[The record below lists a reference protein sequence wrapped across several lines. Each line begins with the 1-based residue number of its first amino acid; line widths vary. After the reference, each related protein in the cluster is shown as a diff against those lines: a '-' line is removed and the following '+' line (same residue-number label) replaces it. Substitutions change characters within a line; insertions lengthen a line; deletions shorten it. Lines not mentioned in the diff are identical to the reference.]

1 MSFKSSVSEIT
12 PERWQQVN
20 EVFHSALTREPA
32 ERPAFLD
39 QVCVGDHG
47 LRKEVESLIESYEDP
62 HSFMDTPAFQAAAEL
77 LAQGHS
83 DLAVG
88 QRLGHYMI
96 ISLLGTG
103 GMGQVY
109 LAEDSKLGRKVA
121 LKLLPARFTKDQER
135 VRRFAQEARAASALN
150 HPNIVTIHE
159 VDEVDGIHFIATEH
173 IEGKTLRQ
181 HIADSRLQ
189 VGEALSLA
197 TQVAGALSAAH
208 RAGIVHRDIKP
219 ENIMLRPD
227 GYVKVLD
234 FGLAKLTERQAV
246 SSDRES
252 PAYTGVKTDTGV
264 VIGTVSYM
272 SPEQAKGQHVDERSD
287 VFSFGVILYEML
299 TGEMAF
305 RRDSDVET
313 LHAIIHEKP
322 PRLSGLR
329 GRVPAGIESVLRRCL
344 EKEAERRYVSG
355 GELAAAL
362 EKAMAASRL
371 SAGLPAWARDAW
383 ARPWRSA
390 GSMIAAAIVLTLVI
404 GGLLW
409 FYIPASLPKSSL
421 PPMKVVPFTSFPGEE
436 QLGTFSPDGNQIA
449 FGWNGENKDQ
459 KSSIYVKQIGS
470 EKPFRRTFDTA
481 HNDFS
486 PVWSPDGQRIAFN
499 RFSET
504 EDSIF
509 IVPALGGAERKLLTL
524 GPHIA
529 LGGGRSTL
537 AWSPDGK
544 LIAFTYKAPKE
555 EPSKIF
561 LVSPDTL
568 ASHPLTSPSAE
579 NLGDFN
585 PAFSPDGQSVAF
597 VRKISVES
605 SDKSDIYIVPITG
618 GEPTR
623 LTFDNTSFAGL
634 TWSADGRDIIFSSS
648 RAGAS
653 MSLWRI
659 PASGG
664 AAERVA
670 LDGLD
675 FWFPN
680 ISRHGNRLTYV
691 QSTPEDANIY
701 RIELSDTTVSKNP
714 PTKLIAS
721 TRHDGGPQFSPDGR
735 RIAFHSDRS
744 GPLEIWMCD
753 SDGTNLVQLTSLNKR
768 AGSPRWSPDGQQ
780 IAFDFYGEGKGD
792 VYAIS
797 VEGGQPRP
805 IVTDDSDD
813 HWPSWSADG
822 KWIYFASDRSGDHQV
837 WKVPAQGGEAV
848 QVTRQGGRI
857 PCESPDGKYVYYIK
871 NLGTRGLWRVPVN
884 GGEELRVLDSFKSE
898 AAVVVNDGIYYINTD
913 TKGEVALEFFD
924 FATRK
929 ERRVAGLGKVSI
941 IPFSI
946 AVSPDRRQFLYS
958 QNDQTGADIML
969 VENFR

>member
-1 MSFKSSVSEIT
+1 MT

-20 EVFHSALTREPA
+20 EVFHSALEREPPQRA
-32 ERPAFLD
+32 TFLS
-39 QVCVGDHG
+39 QVCAGDQD
-47 LRKEVESLIESYEDP
+47 LRREVESLIRSHQQEG
-62 HSFMDTPAFQAAAEL
+62 SFIDAPRLADALDDDHTELATGQAVS
-77 LAQGHS
+77 HYKIIKM
-83 DLAVG
+83 
-88 QRLGHYMI
+88 LGA
-96 ISLLGTG
+96 G
-103 GMGQVY
+103 GMGKVY
-109 LAEDSKLGRKVA
+109 LAQDNLLNRKVA
-121 LKLLPARFTKDQER
+121 IKLLPSSLNYDKQLRARFIRE
-135 VRRFAQEARAASALN
+135 AQLASALD
-150 HPNIVTIHE
+150 HPNICTIHE
-159 VDEVDGIHFIATEH
+159 VGESAGRHFIVMQYV
-173 IEGKTLRQ
+173 EGDTLKQVIGERPLSV
-181 HIADSRLQ
+181 DSFLSISLQ
-189 VGEALSLA
+189 VADALA
-197 TQVAGALSAAH
+197 AAH
-208 RAGIVHRDIKP
+208 SQGIIHRDIKSS
-219 ENIMLRPD
+219 NIIITPR
-227 GYVKVLD
+227 GQAKVLD
-234 FGLAKLTERQAV
+234 FGLAKLLEGSTG
-246 SSDRES
+246 DGES
-252 PAYTGVKTDTGV
+252 ELTHTGAML
-264 VIGTVSYM
+264 GTPSYM
-272 SPEQAKGQHVDERSD
+272 SPEQARGERVDARSD
-287 VFSFGVILYEML
+287 IFSFGVVMYEM
-299 TGEMAF
+299 A
-305 RRDSDVET
+305 S
-313 LHAIIHEKP
+313 
-322 PRLSGLR
+322 
-329 GRVPAGIESVLRRCL
+329 GRVAFKGKSQAETMNAVINEPHRPVTELNKKVSPQLSRVIDRVLAKEPKDRYQTIQEVQEQLRQVAQAVGLTSSSVPYIPR
-344 EKEAERRYVSG
+344 KPQ
-355 GELAAAL
+355 
-362 EKAMAASRL
+362 RL
-371 SAGLPAWARDAW
+371 
-383 ARPWRSA
+383 PWRLGRASSLIGLA
-390 GSMIAAAIVLTLVI
+390 VVTLVI
-404 GGLLW
+404 GGIVW
-409 FYIPASLPKSSL
+409 SYFSRAPSKSPPL
-421 PPMKVVPFTSFPGEE
+421 PPMKIVPFTSFQGEE
-436 QLGTFSPDGNQIA
+436 YMPSFSPDGNQIA
-449 FGWNGENKDQ
+449 FGWNGEKGDKDQ
-459 KSSIYVKQIGS
+459 GSSIYVKQIGS
-470 EKPFRRTFDTA
+470 EKPLRLTFDPA
-481 HNDFS
+481 NDFG

-499 RFSET
+499 RFTDECA
-504 EDSIF
+504 IF
-509 IVPALGGAERKLLTL
+509 IVPSLVGAARKLLTL
-524 GPHIA
+524 GPNMV
-529 LGGGRSTL
+529 LGGIPTL

-544 LIAFTYKAPKE
+544 FIAFTYKDPKE

-561 LVSPDTL
+561 LVSPDTS
-568 ASHPLTSPSAE
+568 AKHALTSPSAE
-579 NLGDFN
+579 NVGDFN
-585 PAFSPDGQSVAF
+585 PAFSPDAQSIAF

-618 GEPTR
+618 GEPRR

-675 FWFPN
+675 FFFPN

-691 QSTPEDANIY
+691 QPASEDANIY
-701 RIELSDTTVSKNP
+701 RIELSDTTSKNP

-721 TRHDGGPQFSPDGR
+721 TRLDGGPQFSPDGR

-871 NLGTRGLWRVPVN
+871 NLGTRGLWRVPVD

-898 AAVVVNDGIYYINTD
+898 AAVVVNDGIYFINPEGKD
-913 TKGEVALEFFD
+913 GAAMEFFD